1 MRTQERIEKA
11 IAILE
16 CKNHWNSS
24 DWAEYDRLWRE
35 LEKLNPL
42 PKEPTQ
48 EEKEAAEIAKYAAMG
63 LVYVG
68 KNEFGNMV
76 FETNY

>member
-1 MRTQERIEKA
+1 MRTQEQIEKE

-16 CKNHWNSS
+16 CKDHWNSS
-24 DWAEYDRLWRE
+24 DWQEYDKLWKE
-35 LEKLNPL
+35 LEKFNPL

-63 LVYVG
+63 LYYMG
-68 KNEFGNMV
+68 KNEFGRMV
-76 FETNY
+76 FETRY